1 MLERLNTLPKPLRI
15 VAWIQIISIGLS
27 LLAILFSLGSIPQ
40 QELVS
45 GFASILVGAL
55 ILWGILE
62 GSNVVR
68 IIALVL
74 AWLGLVSASLLV
86 LAALPTIGI
95 GAIAFAPPLIITG
108 ITIWG
113 LSSEESK
120 AYFKGGGGKGDKG
133 IPDVRDLE

>member
-1 MLERLNTLPKPLRI
+1 MLERLKILPKPLKI

-27 LLAILFSLGSIPQ
+27 LFAILFSLGSIPQ
-40 QELVS
+40 EELVS
-45 GFASILVGAL
+45 SFASILIGAL
-55 ILWGILE
+55 ILWGILD

-74 AWLGLVSASLLV
+74 AWLGMVSAGLLV
-86 LAALPTIGI
+86 LIALPTVGV
-95 GAIAFAPPLIITG
+95 GVIAFAPPLIITG

-113 LSSEESK
+113 LSCEESK
-120 AYFKGGGGKGDKG
+120 AYFKGGKNGGKQG

>member
-1 MLERLNTLPKPLRI
+1 MLERLQILPKPLKI

-27 LLAILFSLGSIPQ
+27 LFAILFSLGSIPQ
-40 QELVS
+40 EEMVS
-45 GFASILVGAL
+45 SFASILIGAL

-74 AWLGLVSASLLV
+74 AWLGMVSASLLV
-86 LAALPTIGI
+86 LLALPTVGV
-95 GAIAFAPPLIITG
+95 GVIAFAPPLILTG

-113 LSSEESK
+113 LSCEESK
-120 AYFKGGGGKGDKG
+120 AYFKGGGGKGAKG

>member
-1 MLERLNTLPKPLRI
+1 MLERLQVLPKPLKI
-15 VAWIQIISIGLS
+15 VTWIQLISIGLS

-45 GFASILVGAL
+45 SFASILIGAL

-74 AWLGLVSASLLV
+74 AWLGMVSASLLV
-86 LAALPTIGI
+86 LLALPTVGV
-95 GAIAFAPPLIITG
+95 GVIAFAPPLIITG

-113 LSSEESK
+113 LSCEESK
-120 AYFKGGGGKGDKG
+120 AYFKGGSNGSQQG